1 VPELDLKLRQQLVW
15 LQLVVLLVVVRQ
27 LLAQI
32 EQLVVWLLG
41 LLVVQV
47 YSQVQNFELVQIL
60 ELGESHPLVHQLQVL
75 WLLLELLHLELLVS
89 MF

>member
-1 VPELDLKLRQQLVW
+1 
-15 LQLVVLLVVVRQ
+15 
-27 LLAQI
+27 
-32 EQLVVWLLG
+32 
-41 LLVVQV
+41 
-47 YSQVQNFELVQIL
+47 VQNFELVQIL